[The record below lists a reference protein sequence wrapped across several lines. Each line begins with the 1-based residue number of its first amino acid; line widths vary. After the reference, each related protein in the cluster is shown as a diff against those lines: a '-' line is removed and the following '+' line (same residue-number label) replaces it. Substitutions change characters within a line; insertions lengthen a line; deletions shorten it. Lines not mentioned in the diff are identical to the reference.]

1 MNKTNILILIA
12 FFLVSI
18 PCHAQFNTIGDY
30 VSNRFTRKSKEIN
43 NYQTKETINDSLNI
57 QNREIGKGDILDTVH
72 HMIQHYLDVS
82 YPLKSI
88 RITSSFGMRKHPILN
103 KYCMHNG
110 IDLKAHY
117 EYVYSMFP
125 GVVTSLGQN
134 NRSGKFVSI
143 NTGVYDIS
151 YCHLSYIGV
160 EKGDSVYA
168 GDVIARSG
176 NTGISTGPHLHLSI
190 KKDGKAINPTIILD
204 VIKQLKTSQ

>member
-1 MNKTNILILIA
+1 MNKTNTLIIMA
-12 FFLVSI
+12 FFLFCT
-18 PCHAQFNTIGDY
+18 PCFAQFNTIGNY
-30 VSNRFTRKSKEIN
+30 VSNQINRKSNEIK
-43 NYQTKETINDSLNI
+43 NYQTKETTNDSLNT
-57 QNREIGKGDILDTVH
+57 QNREIDKGDILDTAH
-72 HMIQHYLDVS
+72 NITLQYLDVS

-88 RITSSFGMRKHPILN
+88 HITSSFGMRKHPILK

-168 GDVIARSG
+168 GDVIACSG
-176 NTGISTGPHLHLSI
+176 NTGMSTGPHLHLTI

>member
-1 MNKTNILILIA
+1 MNKSNILVLLI
-12 FFLVSI
+12 FFLISI
-18 PCHAQFNTIGDY
+18 PCHAQFNTIGNY
-30 VSNRFTRKSKEIN
+30 VSRITKKTKEISN
-43 NYQTKETINDSLNI
+43 SQTKETKNDSLNT

-72 HMIQHYLDVS
+72 HMTHHYLDVS

-117 EYVYSMFP
+117 EYVYSIFP

-134 NRSGKFVSI
+134 NRSGKFISI

-168 GDVIARSG
+168 GDIIARSG
-176 NTGISTGPHLHLSI
+176 NTGMSTGPHLHLTT

-204 VIKQLKTSQ
+204 VIKKLKTSP